1 VLLNG
6 KNCVGVSNV
15 SDDMKEAVHVQATAK
30 ASGHVLWWFWPN
42 EKQVNQI
49 LFIQTVRMKFCIYI
63 AEQYHHL
70 SPSPV

>member
-42 EKQVNQI
+42 EK
-49 LFIQTVRMKFCIYI
+49 
-63 AEQYHHL
+63 
-70 SPSPV
+70 